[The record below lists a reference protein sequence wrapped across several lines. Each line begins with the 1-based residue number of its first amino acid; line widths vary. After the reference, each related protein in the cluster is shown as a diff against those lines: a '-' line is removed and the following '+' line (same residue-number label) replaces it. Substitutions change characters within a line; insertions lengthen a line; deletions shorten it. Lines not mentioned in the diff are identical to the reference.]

1 MRSLPLI
8 TSVVVTIIGAVVA
21 TVTTGMD
28 GALGALAGGVVVVAF
43 LGSTPLLLKPVVR
56 ASTTFSPVAAL
67 GFFTVK
73 AVAVVALLVLLF
85 DVGGH
90 VGPGRPNVTRTH
102 RDGSVPCLDRSA
114 DGGFPAGPHAH
125 VRPGWQRLR

>member
-1 MRSLPLI
+1 MKSLPLV

-21 TVTTGMD
+21 TIVTGLD
-28 GALGALAGGVVVVAF
+28 GTLGALVGGAVVVAF

-73 AVAVVALLVLLF
+73 AAAVVALLVLLF
-85 DVGGH
+85 DVGGASDH
-90 VGPGRPNVTRTH
+90 V
-102 RDGSVPCLDRSA
+102 DRSSLGLTA
-114 DGGFPAGPHAH
+114 MAVSLTWTAAQTLAFRHDRTPTYDLDGTD
-125 VRPGWQRLR
+125 

>member
-1 MRSLPLI
+1 MKSLPLV

-21 TVTTGMD
+21 TIATGTD
-28 GALGALAGGVVVVAF
+28 GTLGALAGGAVVVAF

-85 DVGGH
+85 DVGGASDH
-90 VGPGRPNVTRTH
+90 VDRTSLGLTAMAVSFTWTAAQTVAFR
-102 RDGSVPCLDRSA
+102 RDRTPTYDLD
-114 DGGFPAGPHAH
+114 GNE
-125 VRPGWQRLR
+125 

>member
-1 MRSLPLI
+1 MKNLALVASGA
-8 TSVVVTIIGAVVA
+8 VTIIGAVVA
-21 TVTTGMD
+21 AVMTGMD

-85 DVGGH
+85 DVGGVSDH
-90 VGPGRPNVTRTH
+90 VDRTSLGLTAMAVSLAWTAAQTVAFR
-102 RDGSVPCLDRSA
+102 RDRTPTYDLDSN
-114 DGGFPAGPHAH
+114 D
-125 VRPGWQRLR
+125 

>member
-85 DVGGH
+85 DVGGMSDR
-90 VGPGRPNVTRTH
+90 VDRTSLGLTAMAVSLAWTAAQTVAFR
-102 RDGSVPCLDRSA
+102 RDRTPTYDLDGN
-114 DGGFPAGPHAH
+114 D
-125 VRPGWQRLR
+125 

>member
-1 MRSLPLI
+1 
-8 TSVVVTIIGAVVA
+8 VVA
-21 TVTTGMD
+21 TIVTGTD
-28 GALGALAGGVVVVAF
+28 GTLGALAGGVVVVAF

-85 DVGGH
+85 DVGGVSDH
-90 VGPGRPNVTRTH
+90 VDRTSLGLTAMAVSFAWTAAQTVAFR
-102 RDGSVPCLDRSA
+102 RDRTPTYDLDGN
-114 DGGFPAGPHAH
+114 D
-125 VRPGWQRLR
+125 

>member
-1 MRSLPLI
+1 MKHLPLV
-8 TSVVVTIIGAVVA
+8 TSVVVTVIGAVVA
-21 TVTTGMD
+21 AVLAGMD

-73 AVAVVALLVLLF
+73 AVAVVVLLVLLF
-85 DVGGH
+85 DVGGVSDH
-90 VGPGRPNVTRTH
+90 VDRTSLGVTAMAVSLAWTAAQTLAFRRNRTPTYDL
-102 RDGSVPCLDRSA
+102 DGND
-114 DGGFPAGPHAH
+114 
-125 VRPGWQRLR
+125 

>member
-1 MRSLPLI
+1 MKSLPLI
-8 TSVVVTIIGAVVA
+8 ASSLVTIIGAVVA
-21 TVTTGMD
+21 TAVTGTD
-28 GALGALAGGVVVVAF
+28 GALGALAGGAVVVAF

-85 DVGGH
+85 DVGGVSDH
-90 VGPGRPNVTRTH
+90 VDRTSLGLTAMAVSLAWTAAQTVAFR
-102 RDGSVPCLDRSA
+102 RDRTPTYDLDNN
-114 DGGFPAGPHAH
+114 D
-125 VRPGWQRLR
+125 

>member
-1 MRSLPLI
+1 MKSLPLVA
-8 TSVVVTIIGAVVA
+8 SAVVTVIGAVVA
-21 TVTTGMD
+21 AVMTGVD

-85 DVGGH
+85 DVGGVSDH
-90 VGPGRPNVTRTH
+90 VDRDLARAH
-102 RDGSVPCLDRSA
+102 RDGGVTCLDRSA
-114 DGGFPAGPHAH
+114 DGGFPKGSDAD
-125 VRPGWQRLR
+125 VRPG

>member
-1 MRSLPLI
+1 MKSLALV

-21 TVTTGMD
+21 TIVTGTD
-28 GALGALAGGVVVVAF
+28 GTLGALAGGVVVVAF

-85 DVGGH
+85 DVGGVSDH
-90 VGPGRPNVTRTH
+90 VDRTSLGLTAMAVSLAWTAAQTVAFR
-102 RDGSVPCLDRSA
+102 RDRTPTYDLDGN
-114 DGGFPAGPHAH
+114 D
-125 VRPGWQRLR
+125 

>member
-1 MRSLPLI
+1 MKSLALVA
-8 TSVVVTIIGAVVA
+8 SVVVTIIGAVVA
-21 TVTTGMD
+21 TIVTGTD
-28 GALGALAGGVVVVAF
+28 GALGALAGGIVVVAF

-85 DVGGH
+85 DVGG
-90 VGPGRPNVTRTH
+90 VSDWVDRTSLGLTAMAVSFAWTAAQTLAFR
-102 RDGSVPCLDRSA
+102 RDRTPTYDLDGN
-114 DGGFPAGPHAH
+114 D
-125 VRPGWQRLR
+125 

>member
-1 MRSLPLI
+1 MKHLPLV
-8 TSVVVTIIGAVVA
+8 TSVVVTVIGAVVA
-21 TVTTGMD
+21 AVLAGMD

-85 DVGGH
+85 DVGGVSDH
-90 VGPGRPNVTRTH
+90 VDRTSLGLTAMAVSLAWTAAQTVAFR
-102 RDGSVPCLDRSA
+102 RDRTPTYDLDGN
-114 DGGFPAGPHAH
+114 D
-125 VRPGWQRLR
+125 

>member
-1 MRSLPLI
+1 MKSIPLV

-21 TVTTGMD
+21 TIVTGTD
-28 GALGALAGGVVVVAF
+28 GTLGALAGGVVVVAF

-73 AVAVVALLVLLF
+73 AVAIVALLVLLF
-85 DVGGH
+85 DVGGVSDH
-90 VGPGRPNVTRTH
+90 V
-102 RDGSVPCLDRSA
+102 DRSSLGLTA
-114 DGGFPAGPHAH
+114 MAVSLTWTAAQTVAFRRDRTPTYD
-125 VRPGWQRLR
+125 LDSND

>member
-1 MRSLPLI
+1 MKSLPLI
-8 TSVVVTIIGAVVA
+8 TSVVVTTIGAVVA
-21 TVTTGMD
+21 TVMSGMD

-73 AVAVVALLVLLF
+73 AAAVVALLVLLF
-85 DVGGH
+85 DVGGASDH
-90 VGPGRPNVTRTH
+90 VDRTSLGLTAMAVSFTWTAAQTVAFR
-102 RDGSVPCLDRSA
+102 RDRTPTYDLD
-114 DGGFPAGPHAH
+114 GNE
-125 VRPGWQRLR
+125 

>member
-1 MRSLPLI
+1 MNLPLV
-8 TSVVVTIIGAVVA
+8 TSAAATIIGAVVA
-21 TVTTGMD
+21 TIVTGTD
-28 GALGALAGGVVVVAF
+28 GTLGALAGGAVVVAF

-85 DVGGH
+85 DVGGVSDH
-90 VGPGRPNVTRTH
+90 
-102 RDGSVPCLDRSA
+102 LDRTSLGLTA
-114 DGGFPAGPHAH
+114 MAVSFVWTAAQTVAFRRDRTPTYDLDGND
-125 VRPGWQRLR
+125 

>member
-1 MRSLPLI
+1 MKSLALV

-21 TVTTGMD
+21 TIVTGTD
-28 GALGALAGGVVVVAF
+28 GTLGALAGGLVVVAF

-85 DVGGH
+85 DVGGVSDH
-90 VGPGRPNVTRTH
+90 VDRTSLGVTAMAVSLAWTAAQTLAFRRNRTPTYDL
-102 RDGSVPCLDRSA
+102 DGND
-114 DGGFPAGPHAH
+114 
-125 VRPGWQRLR
+125 

>member
-1 MRSLPLI
+1 MKSLPLV

-21 TVTTGMD
+21 TIVTGTD
-28 GALGALAGGVVVVAF
+28 GTLGALAGGVVVVAF

-73 AVAVVALLVLLF
+73 AVAIVALLVLLF
-85 DVGGH
+85 DVGGASDH
-90 VGPGRPNVTRTH
+90 VDRTSLGVTAMAVSLAWTAAQTLAFRRNRTPTYDL
-102 RDGSVPCLDRSA
+102 DGND
-114 DGGFPAGPHAH
+114 
-125 VRPGWQRLR
+125 

>member
-1 MRSLPLI
+1 MKSLALV
-8 TSVVVTIIGAVVA
+8 TSVVVTVIGAVIA
-21 TVTTGMD
+21 TIATGTD
-28 GALGALAGGVVVVAF
+28 GTLGALAGGAVVVAF

-85 DVGGH
+85 DVGGASNH
-90 VGPGRPNVTRTH
+90 VDRTSLGLTAMAVSFTWTAAQTVAFR
-102 RDGSVPCLDRSA
+102 RDRTPTYDLD
-114 DGGFPAGPHAH
+114 
-125 VRPGWQRLR
+125 VNE

>member
-1 MRSLPLI
+1 MKSLPLV

-21 TVTTGMD
+21 TIVTGTD
-28 GALGALAGGVVVVAF
+28 GTLGALAGGVVVVAF

-85 DVGGH
+85 DVGGVSDH
-90 VGPGRPNVTRTH
+90 VDRTSLGVTAMAVSLAWTAAQTLAFRRNRTPTYDL
-102 RDGSVPCLDRSA
+102 DGND
-114 DGGFPAGPHAH
+114 
-125 VRPGWQRLR
+125 